1 MDIKLLIT
9 FIILNI
15 FNVIIQTVKSIATV
29 KCGKSV
35 ASVVNAIA
43 YGLYTIVTVYMLCDL
58 DLWLK
63 ALIVALCN
71 LVGVFVVQS
80 SKIVGEDG
88 LIAKARKEITNLA
101 EVETIEMTIAGK
113 STIENNRHLFW
124 IVTGNEYQM
133 HRYYPLEVIEV
144 QWADYYNNIYD
155 VLKKKDISLEDFEEM
170 FSKYSPLLASRYD
183 DLTQPIEDVTAYI
196 ETKDNYEYVLLEDI
210 PELYGEAKDELVTT
224 DNDFHVQMPWGYCGN
239 EIFNGVRKAEVE
251 AVQAEKLN
259 AFSV

>member
-71 LVGVFVVQS
+71 LVGVFVV
-80 SKIVGEDG
+80 KFFEE
-88 LIAKARKEITNLA
+88 KARKDKLWKVEATVFNPYTESLHEELNSANLSHNY
-101 EVETIEMTIAGK
+101 IEGVGK
-113 STIENNRHLFW
+113 YSVF
-124 IVTGNEYQM
+124 
-133 HRYYPLEVIEV
+133 
-144 QWADYYNNIYD
+144 NIYCETQSD
-155 VLKKKDISLEDFEEM
+155 SAKAKEILDRHKA
-170 FSKYSPLLASRYD
+170 KYFVS
-183 DLTQPIEDVTAYI
+183 
-196 ETKDNYEYVLLEDI
+196 ETKIL
-210 PELYGEAKDELVTT
+210 
-224 DNDFHVQMPWGYCGN
+224 
-239 EIFNGVRKAEVE
+239 
-251 AVQAEKLN
+251 
-259 AFSV
+259 